1 MASIIKIK
9 RSNAAGNAPTTSD
22 ITTGE
27 LALNINDGRLYS
39 SRGASV
45 FEVGSS
51 VHSLAVGT
59 GTFSFANGAVTLPG
73 GDGTSGQTLVTDGA
87 GNVAWQNLDV
97 GNNYSIQASTATAD
111 VETQLSTLTSSDQV
125 VANPDGF
132 LSFKT
137 GATTVAKV
145 PYFGTATDG
154 VNVTLDLGDDVA
166 SNTYVNGTFATI
178 AFAQTGLDYY
188 ASNTALQTLKGRV
201 DVIDGGTFS

>member
-1 MASIIKIK
+1 MASVIKIK
-9 RSNAAGNAPTTSD
+9 RSSAAGNAPTTSD

-27 LALNINDGRLYS
+27 LALNISDGRLYS

-45 FEVGSS
+45 FEIGSS

-59 GTFSFANGAVTLPG
+59 GAFSFANGAVTFPSA
-73 GDGTSGQTLVTDGA
+73 DGTQGQTLVTDGS
-87 GNVAWQNLDV
+87 GNLTFQNLDT
-97 GNNYSIQASTATAD
+97 GNNYSIQASTTTTD
-111 VETQLSTLTSSDQV
+111 VETQLSALTSNDQV

-145 PYFGTATDG
+145 PFFGSATDG

-166 SNTYVNGTFATI
+166 SNTYVNNTFAT
-178 AFAQTGLDYY
+178 TGSLDFY
-188 ASNTALQTLKGRV
+188 ASNSALQTLKSRV
-201 DVIDGGTFS
+201 DTIDGGSF